1 MKLLKIFFWLG
12 LIIGAGACVAAGF
25 AAKVWF
31 EKPVAGLAAQTVLIP
46 AGSTYRS
53 LVQRLER
60 RELIDEPVLWRIAGR
75 LTGADS
81 KIQAGEYEMPE
92 SVTPQQVL
100 ERLSRGQG
108 LVSYKVA
115 FIEGWTLTEVSQAL
129 KNAPHLAQTMN
140 DVPVG
145 SWATE
150 LGLESA
156 SAEGWFF
163 PDTYAY
169 NRGSTDREILVRAY
183 ERMQR
188 VLLQSWQ
195 GKASDL
201 MLNTPYEA
209 LILASIVEKETG
221 RGSDRSTISQVFNR
235 RLSLGMKLQTDPTV
249 IYGIGPDFDGDIT
262 RKHLRTDTPYNSYT
276 RFGLPPTPIALAGK
290 ESIEAALHPADTQY
304 LYFVA
309 RGDGTSQFSETLA
322 EHNKA
327 VRRYQLKRGN

>member
-1 MKLLKIFFWLG
+1 MKLLKIFFWLV
-12 LIIGAGACVAAGF
+12 LIIGAGAFVAAGY
-25 AAKVWF
+25 AAKRWF
-31 EKPVAGLAAQTVLIP
+31 EEPVPGLSSQTVLIP

-60 RELIDEPVLWRIAGR
+60 RELIELPVLWRIAGR

-81 KIQAGEYEMPE
+81 KIQAGEYEMPV

-100 ERLSRGQG
+100 KRLSQGEG

-115 FIEGWTLTEVSQAL
+115 FIEGWNLREVRGAL
-129 KNAPHLAQTMN
+129 RNAPQLVQSMT

-150 LGLESA
+150 LGLESE

-169 NRGSTDREILVRAY
+169 NRGSTDRQILLRAY

-188 VLLQSWQ
+188 VLEKSWQ
-195 GKASDL
+195 GRAGGLILDS
-201 MLNTPYEA
+201 PYEA

-290 ESIEAALHPADTQY
+290 ESIEASLHPADTEY

-322 EHNKA
+322 DHNKA